1 MSGVRAYPFGG
12 LEGVGNP
19 RKRTMGPAHG
29 QDGTGATV
37 GVSAENPSLPGT
49 PGRWPLARGGPD
61 QRIRVPT
68 VRTIVPNAVLDET
81 CMISPSLDAVREVK
95 PVPGRHGEA
104 KLSNGL
110 RLEVSR
116 RWLKTLIDRLGVS

>member
-1 MSGVRAYPFGG
+1 
-12 LEGVGNP
+12 
-19 RKRTMGPAHG
+19 
-29 QDGTGATV
+29 
-37 GVSAENPSLPGT
+37 
-49 PGRWPLARGGPD
+49 
-61 QRIRVPT
+61 
-68 VRTIVPNAVLDET
+68 
-81 CMISPSLDAVREVK
+81 MISPSLDVVREVK

>member
-1 MSGVRAYPFGG
+1 MSGVRAYLFGG

-19 RKRTMGPAHG
+19 RKRTMSPAHG

-37 GVSAENPSLPGT
+37 GVSAENPS
-49 PGRWPLARGGPD
+49 ARGGPD

-104 KLSNGL
+104 TLSNGL

-116 RWLKTLIDRLGVS
+116 RRLKTLMDRLGVS